1 MQKQFNDAEE
11 NFNKVATQKD
21 EQALKDLKKSE
32 RSRSRSNW
40 RNKKNAPISGI
51 ALINNQKK

>member
-11 NFNKVATQKD
+11 NLNKVATQKD

-32 RSRSRSNW
+32 RSRSRSNR
-40 RNKKNAPISGI
+40 RNAKNAPRSGI
-51 ALINNQKK
+51 ALILNQKK